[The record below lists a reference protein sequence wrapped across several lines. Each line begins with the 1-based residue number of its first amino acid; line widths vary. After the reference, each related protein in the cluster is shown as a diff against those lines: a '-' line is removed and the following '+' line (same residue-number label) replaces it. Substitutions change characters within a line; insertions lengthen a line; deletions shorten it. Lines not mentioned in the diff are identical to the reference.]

1 MPHKELE
8 KCKATLS
15 TFWQR
20 FRAAYDDNTIFQDVG
35 QADLALTVPIKVHG
49 DEGRSTLAAFV
60 LVLFF
65 ARLCVCCPCP
75 ASFVLSWQR
84 KISQLRNF
92 ALPCFVFILFFPF
105 VLSCRPPDSG
115 HNGDYVHWNAKSSWQ
130 APHGPNVFTLTATRF
145 AFYCMTCCDL
155 TEWTKVMMLNR
166 PR

>member
-35 QADLALTVPIKVHG
+35 QADLALTVPIKVVHG

-75 ASFVLSWQR
+75 ASFVLS
-84 KISQLRNF
+84 N
-92 ALPCFVFILFFPF
+92 
-105 VLSCRPPDSG
+105 
-115 HNGDYVHWNAKSSWQ
+115 
-130 APHGPNVFTLTATRF
+130 
-145 AFYCMTCCDL
+145 
-155 TEWTKVMMLNR
+155 
-166 PR
+166 